1 VEFSI
6 MFNQPRAI
14 ARLRNTTQRSKLV
27 AASLVTTLA
36 AFLLPAGALGQSASY
51 TQTNIVSD
59 GSVPAQKTD
68 PTLINPWGVSIGP
81 AFWIDTAGTGFSL
94 VDDASGNKQFSV
106 TIPPAVSTE
115 KTGSPAGTVFNAD
128 STVFNIPGS
137 GSAQFL
143 FGTLDGSIAA
153 WNQSTAQPV
162 TVVNNSSA
170 KAAYTDIA
178 VVKNNTGTFLL
189 AANFLAGT
197 VDVFDSTFKSA
208 KLAGSFSD
216 PQLPAGYAPFGI
228 HTIGNNVYVTYAQPN
243 AQGRENV
250 GAGLGVVD
258 QFDLNGNLLT
268 EAIVGGN
275 LNAPWG
281 MALAPA
287 GFGTLGG
294 DLLVGNFGDGVI
306 NAYDP
311 VSFALKGQVTDGT
324 GAPIANPGLWEIV
337 FGAGTTTTGT
347 AATAGDPNTLYFA
360 AGINGEKGGLFG
372 AITAA
377 AATATGD
384 FAISAPTSN
393 VSVNPGQTASVQV
406 SLTGMNGFN
415 GPVSLACSG
424 LPTGASCTFNPASVT
439 LSGTNATPVAVAIAT
454 ATPTSTNPYSAS
466 ADSASLN
473 SGSPNSGPLGGRGM
487 VLAGLLPLGL
497 LGLAGFRKRLTRIQ
511 GTMLLLLLSVLTIGG
526 MAGCG
531 GMKSAGTVST
541 PPTTPTPQ
549 VSQVTINATSGSL
562 THSVVVSLTV
572 N

>member
-1 VEFSI
+1 MPPQIQTEVLEFRT
-6 MFNQPRAI
+6 MFNPRRAI
-14 ARLRNTTQRSKLV
+14 ARLEPVRQHTTFI
-27 AASLVTTLA
+27 AASLVAMFA
-36 AFLLPAGALGQSASY
+36 ALLLPAGVLAQSGSY
-51 TQTNIVSD
+51 AQTNIVSD

-94 VDDASGNKQFSV
+94 VQDASGNKQFSV

-115 KTGSPAGTVFNAD
+115 KNGAPAGTVFNAD
-128 STVFNIPGS
+128 TTVFAIPGS

-143 FGTLDGSIAA
+143 FGNLDGSIAA

-162 TVVNNSSA
+162 TVVNNSAS
-170 KAAYTDIA
+170 KAVYTDIA
-178 VVKNNTGTFLL
+178 LVKNNTGTFLL
-189 AANFLAGT
+189 AANFAGRT
-197 VDVFDSTFKSA
+197 VDVFDSTFKPA

-216 PQLPAGYAPFGI
+216 PNLPAGYAPFGI

-258 QFDLNGNLLT
+258 QFDLNGNLLV

-294 DLLVGNFGDGVI
+294 DLLVGNFGDGII

-311 VSFALKGQVTDGT
+311 VSFALKGQVTDAT
-324 GAPIANPGLWEIV
+324 NAPIANPGLWEIV
-337 FGAGTTTTGT
+337 FGAGTTSGGT
-347 AATAGDPNTLYFA
+347 AATSGDPNTLYFA

-372 AITAA
+372 AITPAA
-377 AATATGD
+377 PTGAGD
-384 FAISAPTSN
+384 FAITAPTAN
-393 VSVNPGQTASVQV
+393 VSVNGGQTATVAV
-406 SLTGMNGFN
+406 SLTGTNGFS
-415 GPVSLACSG
+415 GAVALACTG
-424 LPTGASCTFNPASVT
+424 LPTGASCSFNPASVT
-439 LSGTNATPVAVAIAT
+439 LSGTTAANVTVAIAT
-454 ATPTSTNPYSAS
+454 ATPTPANPYSAS
-466 ADSASLN
+466 RESASLRT
-473 SGSPNSGPLGGRGM
+473 RG
-487 VLAGLLPLGL
+487 VIFAGMLPLGL
-497 LGLAGFRKRLTRIQ
+497 LGLFGFRKRLTRVR
-511 GTMLLLLLSVLTIGG
+511 GALLLLVLSVLTIGG
-526 MAGCG
+526 VAGCG
-531 GMKSAGTVST
+531 GMKSTAPGT
-541 PPTTPTPQ
+541 TTTSPTPL

-562 THSVVVSLTV
+562 THSVVVSLTI

>member
-1 VEFSI
+1 
-6 MFNQPRAI
+6 MFNSRRAI
-14 ARLRNTTQRSKLV
+14 ARPRRTMQRSKFL

-36 AFLLPAGALGQSASY
+36 SLLLPSGALAQSGSY

-81 AFWIDTAGTGFSL
+81 AIWIDTAGTGVTL
-94 VDDASGNKQFSV
+94 VDDASGNNVFSV
-106 TIPPAVSTE
+106 TIPPAVSSE
-115 KTGSPAGTVFNAD
+115 KNGSPAGTVFNTDTTAF
-128 STVFNIPGS
+128 TIPGS
-137 GSAQFL
+137 GSALFL

-153 WNQSTAQPV
+153 WNTSTAQPV

-170 KAAYTDIA
+170 KAVYTDIA

-189 AANFLAGT
+189 AANFAGKS

-208 KLAGSFSD
+208 KLAGSFTD
-216 PQLPAGYAPFGI
+216 PNLPAGYSPFGI

-243 AQGRENV
+243 AQGLENV

-258 QFDLNGNLLT
+258 QFDLNGNFLVQ
-268 EAIVGGN
+268 AIVGGN

-311 VSFALKGQVTDGT
+311 ASFALKGQVMDAT

-337 FGAGTTTTGT
+337 FGTGTTTTGT
-347 AATAGDPNTLYFA
+347 PATSGDPNTLYFA
-360 AGINGEKGGLFG
+360 AGINNEKGGLFG
-372 AITAA
+372 SITAA
-377 AATATGD
+377 AATGTGD
-384 FAISAPTSN
+384 FTISAPTAN
-393 VSVNPGQTASVQV
+393 VSVNNGQTANVQV
-406 SLTGMNGFN
+406 SLSGMNGFN
-415 GPVSLACSG
+415 GAVSLACSG
-424 LPTGASCTFNPASVT
+424 LPMGASCSFSPASVT
-439 LSGTNATPVAVAIAT
+439 LSGTNATTVTVAIAT
-454 ATPTSTNPYSAS
+454 AATTPPAPSPYSAS
-466 ADSASLN
+466 LRGN
-473 SGSPNSGPLGGRGM
+473 GM

-497 LGLAGFRKRLTRIQ
+497 LGLAGFRKRLTR
-511 GTMLLLLLSVLTIGG
+511 THVTLLLLLLSVATIGG
-526 MAGCG
+526 LGGCG
-531 GMKSAGTVST
+531 GMKSATAGS
-541 PPTTPTPQ
+541 TTPGTPAPTPV
-549 VSQVTINATSGSL
+549 VSQVTITATSGSL
-562 THSVVVSLTV
+562 THSVAVNLTV

>member
-1 VEFSI
+1 
-6 MFNQPRAI
+6 MFNLRRAI
-14 ARLRNTTQRSKLV
+14 ARLRPIRQQSTFI
-27 AASLVTTLA
+27 AASLVATFA
-36 AFLLPAGALGQSASY
+36 ALLLPAGTLAQSGSY
-51 TQTNIVSD
+51 AQTNIVSD

-106 TIPPAVSTE
+106 TIPPAIPTE
-115 KTGSPAGTVFNAD
+115 TAGPTGTVFNAD
-128 STVFNIPGS
+128 STVFAIPGS

-143 FGTLDGSIAA
+143 FGTLDGSIVA

-162 TVVNNSSA
+162 TVVNNSAS
-170 KAAYTDIA
+170 KTAYTDIA

-189 AANFLAGT
+189 AANFAGGT

-216 PQLPAGYAPFGI
+216 PNLPAGYAPFGI
-228 HTIGNNVYVTYAQPN
+228 HTIGNNVYVTYAQAN
-243 AQGRENV
+243 AQGLENV
-250 GAGLGVVD
+250 GAGLGLVD
-258 QFDLNGNLLT
+258 QFDLNGNLLV

-311 VSFALKGQVTDGT
+311 VSFALKGQVTDT
-324 GAPIANPGLWEIV
+324 TNAPIANPGLWEIV
-337 FGAGTTTTGT
+337 FGAGTTTGSTP
-347 AATAGDPNTLYFA
+347 ANAGDPNTLYFA

-372 AITAA
+372 AITPGAP
-377 AATATGD
+377 TGTGD
-384 FAISAPTSN
+384 FSITAPTTN
-393 VSVNPGQTASVQV
+393 VSVNGGQTASVAV
-406 SLTGMNGFN
+406 SLTGTNGFN
-415 GPVSLACSG
+415 GAVALSCAG
-424 LPTGASCTFNPASVT
+424 LPTGASCSFNPASVT
-439 LSGTNATPVAVAIAT
+439 LSGATATSVTVAIAT
-454 ATPTSTNPYSAS
+454 ATPTPANPYSAS
-466 ADSASLN
+466 RNSASL
-473 SGSPNSGPLGGRGM
+473 GTRG
-487 VLAGLLPLGL
+487 VILAGMLPLGL
-497 LGLAGFRKRLTRIQ
+497 LGLFGFRKRLTKVR
-511 GTMLLLLLSVLTIGG
+511 GALLLLVLSVLTIGG

-531 GMKSAGTVST
+531 GMKTTAPGTT
-541 PPTTPTPQ
+541 TMTPTPL

-562 THSVVVSLTV
+562 THSVVVSLTI

>member
-1 VEFSI
+1 
-6 MFNQPRAI
+6 MFNPRRAI
-14 ARLRNTTQRSKLV
+14 ARLRPIRQHTTFI
-27 AASLVTTLA
+27 AASLVATFA
-36 AFLLPAGALGQSASY
+36 ALLLPAGILAQSGSY
-51 TQTNIVSD
+51 AQTNIISD

-94 VDDASGNKQFSV
+94 VEDASGNKQFSV

-115 KTGSPAGTVFNAD
+115 KNGVPAGTVFNAD
-128 STVFNIPGS
+128 ATVFTIPGS

-143 FGTLDGSIAA
+143 FGNLDGSIAA
-153 WNQSTAQPV
+153 WNQSTPQPV
-162 TVVNNSSA
+162 MVVNNSGS
-170 KAAYTDIA
+170 KTAYTDIA

-189 AANFLAGT
+189 AANFAGGT

-216 PQLPAGYAPFGI
+216 PNLPAGYAPFGI

-258 QFDLNGNLLT
+258 QFDLNGNLLVQ
-268 EAIVGGN
+268 AIVGGN

-294 DLLVGNFGDGVI
+294 DLLVGNFGDGII

-311 VSFALKGQVTDGT
+311 VSFALKGQVTDAT
-324 GAPIANPGLWEIV
+324 NAPIANPGLWEIV
-337 FGAGTTTTGT
+337 FGAGTTTGGT
-347 AATAGDPNTLYFA
+347 PASAGDPNTLYFA

-372 AITAA
+372 TITPAA
-377 AATATGD
+377 PVGTGD
-384 FAISAPTSN
+384 FTITAPTTN
-393 VSVNPGQTASVQV
+393 VTVNGGQTASVAV

-415 GPVSLACSG
+415 GPVALACTG
-424 LPTGASCTFNPASVT
+424 LPTGASCSFNPASVT
-439 LSGTNATPVAVAIAT
+439 VSGSTAANVTVAIAT
-454 ATPTSTNPYSAS
+454 ATPTPTNPYSAS
-466 ADSASLN
+466 SDSASL
-473 SGSPNSGPLGGRGM
+473 GGRG
-487 VLAGLLPLGL
+487 VIFAGMLPLGL
-497 LGLAGFRKRLTRIQ
+497 LGLLGIRKRLTRVR
-511 GTMLLLLLSVLTIGG
+511 GALLLLVLSVLTIGG

-531 GMKSAGTVST
+531 GMKSSGSGT
-541 PPTTPTPQ
+541 TTTNPTPL

-562 THSVVVSLTV
+562 THSVVVSLTI

>member
-1 VEFSI
+1 
-6 MFNQPRAI
+6 MFNLRRAI
-14 ARLRNTTQRSKLV
+14 ARLRPIRQQSTFI
-27 AASLVTTLA
+27 AASLVATFA
-36 AFLLPAGALGQSASY
+36 ALLLPAGTLAQSGSY
-51 TQTNIVSD
+51 AQTNIVSD

-106 TIPPAVSTE
+106 TIPPAIPTE
-115 KTGSPAGTVFNAD
+115 TAGPTGTVFNAD
-128 STVFNIPGS
+128 STVFAIPGS

-143 FGTLDGSIAA
+143 FGTLDGSIVA

-162 TVVNNSSA
+162 TVVNNSAS
-170 KAAYTDIA
+170 KTAYTDIA

-189 AANFLAGT
+189 AANFAGGT

-216 PQLPAGYAPFGI
+216 PNLPAGYAPFGI
-228 HTIGNNVYVTYAQPN
+228 HTIGNNVYVTYAQAN
-243 AQGRENV
+243 AQGLENV
-250 GAGLGVVD
+250 GAGLGLVD
-258 QFDLNGNLLT
+258 QFDLNGNLLV

-311 VSFALKGQVTDGT
+311 VSFALKGQVTDT
-324 GAPIANPGLWEIV
+324 TNAPIANPGLWEIV
-337 FGAGTTTTGT
+337 FGAGTTTGSTP
-347 AATAGDPNTLYFA
+347 ANAGDPNTLYFA

-372 AITAA
+372 AITPGAP
-377 AATATGD
+377 TGTGD
-384 FAISAPTSN
+384 FAITAPTTN
-393 VSVNPGQTASVQV
+393 VSVNGGQTASVAV
-406 SLTGMNGFN
+406 SLTGTNGFN
-415 GPVSLACSG
+415 GAVALSCAG
-424 LPTGASCTFNPASVT
+424 LPTGASCSFNPASVT
-439 LSGTNATPVAVAIAT
+439 LSGATATSVTVAIAT
-454 ATPTSTNPYSAS
+454 ATPTPANPYSAS
-466 ADSASLN
+466 RDSASL
-473 SGSPNSGPLGGRGM
+473 GTRG
-487 VLAGLLPLGL
+487 VILAGMLPLGL
-497 LGLAGFRKRLTRIQ
+497 LGLFGFRKRLTKVR
-511 GTMLLLLLSVLTIGG
+511 GALLLLVLSVLTIGG

-531 GMKSAGTVST
+531 GMKTTAPGTT
-541 PPTTPTPQ
+541 TMTPTPL

-562 THSVVVSLTV
+562 THSVVVSLTI

>member
-1 VEFSI
+1 
-6 MFNQPRAI
+6 MFNQPRAV
-14 ARLRNTTQRSKLV
+14 AGLRRTAHRGKFL

-36 AFLLPAGALGQSASY
+36 ALLLPAGALAQSGSY

-106 TIPPAVSTE
+106 TIPPAVATE
-115 KTGSPAGTVFNAD
+115 KNGSPAGTVFNAD
-128 STVFNIPGS
+128 STVFMIPGS

-143 FGTLDGSIAA
+143 FGNLDGSIAA
-153 WNQSTAQPV
+153 WNQSTPQPM

-170 KAAYTDIA
+170 KAVYTGIA
-178 VVKNNTGTFLL
+178 LVKNNSGTFLL
-189 AANFLAGT
+189 AANFAGKT
-197 VDVFDSTFKSA
+197 IDVFDSTFKSA
-208 KLAGSFSD
+208 TLAGSFTD
-216 PQLPAGYAPFGI
+216 PNLPAGYAPFGI
-228 HTIGNNVYVTYAQPN
+228 HTIGGKVYVTYAQVSPT
-243 AQGRENV
+243 GFESV

-258 QFDLNGNLLT
+258 QYDENGNLLV

-311 VSFALKGQVTDGT
+311 VSFALKGQITDAT
-324 GAPIANPGLWEIV
+324 GAPVANPGLWEIV
-337 FGAGTTTTGT
+337 FGAGSTTTGT
-347 AATAGDPNTLYFA
+347 PATAGDPNTLYFA
-360 AGINGEKGGLFG
+360 AGINNEKGGLFG

-377 AATATGD
+377 AAVGTGD
-384 FAISAPTSN
+384 FTITAPTPN
-393 VSVNPGQTASVQV
+393 VSVIGGQTASVKV
-406 SLTGMNGFN
+406 DLAGMNGFN
-415 GPVSLACSG
+415 GAVSLSCAG
-424 LPTGASCTFNPASVT
+424 LPGGASCSFSPASVN
-439 LSGTNATPVAVAIAT
+439 LSGTNATTVTVAIAT
-454 ATPTSTNPYSAS
+454 ATPTPTNPYSA
-466 ADSASLN
+466 ASL
-473 SGSPNSGPLGGRGM
+473 SGRG
-487 VLAGLLPLGL
+487 VILAGMLPLSL
-497 LGLAGFRKRLTRIQ
+497 LTLFGFRKRLTRVR
-511 GTMLLLLLSVLTIGG
+511 GTLLLLLLSALTIGG

-531 GMKSAGTVST
+531 GMKTTAPGN
-541 PPTTPTPQ
+541 TTPGTPAPMT
-549 VSQVTINATSGSL
+549 SQVTINATSGSL
-562 THSVVVSLTV
+562 THSVVVSLTI

>member
-1 VEFSI
+1 MYNSR
-6 MFNQPRAI
+6 RAI
-14 ARLRNTTQRSKLV
+14 ARPRPTAQRSKFLAV
-27 AASLVTTLA
+27 SLVTALA
-36 AFLLPAGALGQSASY
+36 SLLLPSGAFAQSGSY

-106 TIPPAVSTE
+106 TIPPAVSSE
-115 KTGSPAGTVFNAD
+115 KNGSPAGTVFNAD
-128 STVFNIPGS
+128 ATVFTIPGS

-143 FGTLDGSIAA
+143 FGNLDGSIAA
-153 WNQSTAQPV
+153 WNTSTTQPV

-189 AANFLAGT
+189 AANFAGKT
-197 VDVFDSTFKSA
+197 VDVFDSSFKAA
-208 KLAGSFSD
+208 KLAGSFTD
-216 PQLPAGYAPFGI
+216 PNLPAGYSPFGI

-243 AQGRENV
+243 AEGLENV

-258 QFDLNGNLLT
+258 QFDLNGNFLVQ
-268 EAIVGGN
+268 AIVGGN

-311 VSFALKGQVTDGT
+311 ASFALKGQVIDAT
-324 GAPIANPGLWEIV
+324 GAPIANPGLWEIL
-337 FGAGTTTTGT
+337 FGAGSTSTGT
-347 AATAGDPNTLYFA
+347 PATAGDPNTLYFA
-360 AGINGEKGGLFG
+360 AGINNEKGGLFG
-372 AITAA
+372 SITAA
-377 AATATGD
+377 AATGTGD
-384 FAISAPTSN
+384 FSITAPTTS
-393 VSVNPGQTASVQV
+393 VSVNNGQTANVQV

-415 GPVSLACSG
+415 GAVSLACSG
-424 LPTGASCTFNPASVT
+424 LPMGASCSFNPASVT
-439 LSGTNATPVAVAIAT
+439 LSGTNATTVAVAIAT
-454 ATPTSTNPYSAS
+454 AATTPTPTSPYSAS
-466 ADSASLN
+466 LHGN
-473 SGSPNSGPLGGRGM
+473 GM

-497 LGLAGFRKRLTRIQ
+497 LGLAGVRKRLTR
-511 GTMLLLLLSVLTIGG
+511 THMTLLLLLLCVATIGG
-526 MAGCG
+526 VAGCG
-531 GMKSAGTVST
+531 GMKSAGTTTTGT
-541 PPTTPTPQ
+541 PAPTPT
-549 VSQVTINATSGSL
+549 VSQVTITATSGSL
-562 THSVVVSLTV
+562 THSVAVSLTV

>member
-1 VEFSI
+1 
-6 MFNQPRAI
+6 MRH
-14 ARLRNTTQRSKLV
+14 TTQRSKLV

-36 AFLLPAGALGQSASY
+36 ALLLPAGALAQSASY

-128 STVFNIPGS
+128 ATAFAIPGS

-143 FGTLDGSIAA
+143 FGNLDGSIAA

-170 KAAYTDIA
+170 KAVYTDIA

-189 AANFLAGT
+189 AANFAGGT
-197 VDVFDSTFKSA
+197 VDVFDNTFKSA

-258 QFDLNGNLLT
+258 QFDQNGNLLV

-360 AGINGEKGGLFG
+360 AGINSEKGGLFG
-372 AITAA
+372 TITAA

-384 FAISAPTSN
+384 FAISAPTST
-393 VSVNPGQTASVQV
+393 VTVNPGQTASVQV
-406 SLTGMNGFN
+406 SLTGMSGFK
-415 GPVSLACSG
+415 GAVSLACSG
-424 LPTGASCTFNPASVT
+424 LPTGASCSFTPASVT
-439 LSGTNATPVAVAIAT
+439 LSGTAATPVAVAIAT
-454 ATPTSTNPYSAS
+454 ATPTPTNPYSAS
-466 ADSASLN
+466 PDSASLN
-473 SGSPNSGPLGGRGM
+473 SGSLGGRGM

-497 LGLAGFRKRLTRIQ
+497 LGLAGFRKRLTRTR
-511 GTMLLLLLSVLTIGG
+511 GTLLLLLLGVLTIGG

-531 GMKSAGTVST
+531 GMKSAGSVST
-541 PPTTPTPQ
+541 TPTTPTPQ

>member
-1 VEFSI
+1 
-6 MFNQPRAI
+6 MFNKRRAI
-14 ARLRNTTQRSKLV
+14 ATLRSGGCHSGLCPVRRTAQRSKFL
-27 AASLVTTLA
+27 AASLVTALA
-36 AFLLPAGALGQSASY
+36 AWLLPAGMLAQTGSF

-81 AFWIDTAGTGFSL
+81 DFWIDTAGTGFSL
-94 VDDASGNKQFSV
+94 VDDASGNKVFSV
-106 TIPPAVSTE
+106 SVPPAVASA

-128 STVFNIPGS
+128 ATVFAIPGS

-143 FGTLDGSIAA
+143 FGNLDGSIAA
-153 WNQSTAQPV
+153 WNLSTPQPV
-162 TVVNNSSA
+162 TVVNNAAA

-189 AANFLAGT
+189 AANFAGGT

-216 PQLPAGYAPFGI
+216 PNLPAGYAPFGI
-228 HTIGNNVYVTYAQPN
+228 HSIGNNVYVTYAQVG
-243 AQGRENV
+243 AKGFENV

-258 QFDLNGNLLT
+258 QFDQNGNLLV

-311 VSFALKGQVTDGT
+311 VSFALKGQITDAT
-324 GAPIANPGLWEIV
+324 GVPIANPGLWEIV
-337 FGAGTTTTGT
+337 FGTGSTTTGT
-347 AATAGDPNTLYFA
+347 PATAGDPNTLYFA
-360 AGINGEKGGLFG
+360 AGINNEKGGLFG
-372 AITAA
+372 SITAA
-377 AATATGD
+377 AATGTGD
-384 FAISAPTSN
+384 FAITAASTN
-393 VSVNPGQTASVQV
+393 VSVNNGQTASVQV

-415 GPVSLACSG
+415 GAVSLACSG
-424 LPTGASCTFNPASVT
+424 LPTGASCSFSPATVS
-439 LSGTNATPVAVAIAT
+439 LSGTTATAVTVAIAT
-454 ATPTSTNPYSAS
+454 AATPAPTPTPYNA
-466 ADSASLN
+466 L
-473 SGSPNSGPLGGRGM
+473 LRGHG
-487 VLAGLLPLGL
+487 VILAGMLPLGL
-497 LGLAGFRKRLTRIQ
+497 LGLAGFRKRLTRVR
-511 GTMLLLLLSVLTIGG
+511 GTLLLLLLGVLTIGG
-526 MAGCG
+526 VAGCG
-531 GMKSAGTVST
+531 GMKSAGPGST
-541 PPTTPTPQ
+541 TPGTPTPTPTPM

-562 THSVVVSLTV
+562 AHSVVVSLTV

>member
-1 VEFSI
+1 
-6 MFNQPRAI
+6 MFNQRRAI
-14 ARLRNTTQRSKLV
+14 ATLRSGGRRSQAGPLEGAAQRGKFIAGFLIT
-27 AASLVTTLA
+27 AFA
-36 AFLLPAGALGQSASY
+36 AFLLPSTMLAQSGSY
-51 TQTNIVSD
+51 TQTNIISD

-94 VDDASGNKQFSV
+94 VEDASGNKQFSV
-106 TIPPAVSTE
+106 TIPPAVATE
-115 KTGSPAGTVFNAD
+115 KNGSPAGTVFNAD
-128 STVFNIPGS
+128 ATVFTIPGS
-137 GSAQFL
+137 GSALFL
-143 FGTLDGSIAA
+143 FGNLDGSIAA
-153 WNQSTAQPV
+153 WNQSTAQPM

-189 AANFLAGT
+189 AANFAGKT
-197 VDVFDSTFKSA
+197 VDVFDSTFKPA

-216 PQLPAGYAPFGI
+216 PNLPAGYSPFGI
-228 HTIGNNVYVTYAQPN
+228 HTIGNNVYVTYAQVG
-243 AQGRENV
+243 ASGFENV

-258 QFDLNGNLLT
+258 QFDLNGNLLV

-287 GFGTLGG
+287 GFGTVGG

-311 VSFALKGQVTDGT
+311 HSFALKGQITDAT

-360 AGINGEKGGLFG
+360 AGINNEKGGLFG

-377 AATATGD
+377 AATGAGD
-384 FAISAPTSN
+384 FALTAPTPN
-393 VSVNPGQTASVQV
+393 VSVNAGQTASVQV
-406 SLTGMNGFN
+406 SLAGTNGFN
-415 GPVSLACSG
+415 GAVNLSCSG
-424 LPTGASCTFNPASVT
+424 LPTGASCTFNPASPM
-439 LSGTNATPVAVAIAT
+439 LSGTSPTTVTVAIAT
-454 ATPTSTNPYSAS
+454 ATASTPTPAPTNPYSAS
-466 ADSASLN
+466 
-473 SGSPNSGPLGGRGM
+473 LGGHGM
-487 VLAGLLPLGL
+487 ILAGMLPLGL
-497 LGLAGFRKRLTRIQ
+497 LGLAGFRKRLMNT
-511 GTMLLLLLSVLTIGG
+511 GGALLVLACVLTIGG
-526 MAGCG
+526 LAGCG
-531 GMKSAGTVST
+531 GMKSAAPGTT
-541 PPTTPTPQ
+541 TMGTPTPTPTM
-549 VSQVTINATSGSL
+549 SQVTINATSGAL
-562 THSVVVSLTV
+562 THSVNVTLTV

>member
-1 VEFSI
+1 MFSSRRALAR
-6 MFNQPRAI
+6 PRH
-14 ARLRNTTQRSKLV
+14 TTQYNRFL

-36 AFLLPAGALGQSASY
+36 VLLLPLGALAQFGSY

-94 VDDASGNKQFSV
+94 VEDASGNKQFSV

-115 KTGSPAGTVFNAD
+115 KNGSPAGTVFNAD
-128 STVFNIPGS
+128 TTVFNIPGS

-143 FGTLDGSIAA
+143 FGNLDGSIAA
-153 WNQSTAQPV
+153 WNTSTAQPV

-170 KAAYTDIA
+170 KAVYTDIA

-189 AANFLAGT
+189 AANFAGKT
-197 VDVFDSTFKSA
+197 VDVFDSTFKAA
-208 KLAGSFSD
+208 KLAGSFTD
-216 PQLPAGYAPFGI
+216 PTLPAGYSPFGI

-243 AQGRENV
+243 AQGLENV

-258 QFDLNGNLLT
+258 QFDLNGNFVVQ
-268 EAIVGGN
+268 AIAGGK

-311 VSFALKGQVTDGT
+311 ASFALKGQVTDAT
-324 GAPIANPGLWEIV
+324 GAPIANSGLWEIV
-337 FGAGTTTTGT
+337 FGAGTTSNGT
-347 AATAGDPNTLYFA
+347 PATAGDPNTLYFA

-377 AATATGD
+377 AATGTGD
-384 FAISAPTSN
+384 FAISAPTTN
-393 VSVNPGQTASVQV
+393 VSVNNGQTANVQV

-415 GPVSLACSG
+415 GAVTLACSG
-424 LPTGASCTFNPASVT
+424 LPMGASCSFNPASVT
-439 LSGTNATPVAVAIAT
+439 LSGTNATTVAVAIAT
-454 ATPTSTNPYSAS
+454 AATTPTPTNPYSAS
-466 ADSASLN
+466 LHGN
-473 SGSPNSGPLGGRGM
+473 GM

-497 LGLAGFRKRLTRIQ
+497 LGLAGFRKRLK
-511 GTMLLLLLSVLTIGG
+511 GTHVTLLLLLLCVATIGG
-526 MAGCG
+526 LGGCG
-531 GMKSAGTVST
+531 GMKSATAGS
-541 PPTTPTPQ
+541 TTPGAPTPT
-549 VSQVTINATSGSL
+549 VSQVTITATSGSL
-562 THSVVVSLTV
+562 THSVAVNLTV

>member
-1 VEFSI
+1 
-6 MFNQPRAI
+6 MFNNWRAI
-14 ARLRNTTQRSKLV
+14 ATLRGIGYRSGPCPVQRTAPRSKFL
-27 AASLVTTLA
+27 AAALVTTLA
-36 AFLLPAGALGQSASY
+36 ALLLPAGLLAQTGSY

-81 AFWIDTAGTGFSL
+81 DFWIDTAGTGFSL
-94 VDDASGNKQFSV
+94 VDDASGNKVFSV
-106 TIPPAVSTE
+106 SVPPAVSSE
-115 KTGSPAGTVFNAD
+115 KNGSPAGTVFNAD
-128 STVFNIPGS
+128 ATVFTIPGS

-143 FGTLDGSIAA
+143 FGNLDGSIAA
-153 WNQSTAQPV
+153 WNLSTPQPV

-189 AANFLAGT
+189 AANFAGKT

-216 PQLPAGYAPFGI
+216 PNLPAGYAPFGI
-228 HTIGNNVYVTYAQPN
+228 HSIGNNIYVTYAQVGAN
-243 AQGRENV
+243 GFENV
-250 GAGLGVVD
+250 GAGLGLVD
-258 QFDLNGNLLT
+258 QFDQNGNLLL

-287 GFGTLGG
+287 GFGTFGG

-306 NAYDP
+306 NVYDP
-311 VSFALKGQVTDGT
+311 ASFALKGQIMDAT

-337 FGAGTTTTGT
+337 FGTGSTTTGT
-347 AATAGDPNTLYFA
+347 PATAGDPNTLYFA
-360 AGINGEKGGLFG
+360 AGINNEKGGLFG
-372 AITAA
+372 SITAA
-377 AATATGD
+377 AATGTGD
-384 FAISAPTSN
+384 FAISAPTAN
-393 VSVNPGQTASVQV
+393 VSVTNGQTANVQV

-415 GPVSLACSG
+415 GAVALACSG
-424 LPTGASCTFNPASVT
+424 LPTGASCSFTPSTVT
-439 LSGTNATPVAVAIAT
+439 LSGTTATMVTVAIAT
-454 ATPTSTNPYSAS
+454 AATPAPTPTSPYSAS
-466 ADSASLN
+466 
-473 SGSPNSGPLGGRGM
+473 LGRHGM
-487 VLAGLLPLGL
+487 ILAGLLPLGL
-497 LGLAGFRKRLTRIQ
+497 LGLAGFRKRLNVR
-511 GTMLLLLLSVLTIGG
+511 GTLLLLLLCVLTIGG

-531 GMKSAGTVST
+531 GMKSAAAGS
-541 PPTTPTPQ
+541 TTPGMPSSPTPV

-562 THSVVVSLTV
+562 AHSVVVSLTV

>member
-1 VEFSI
+1 
-6 MFNQPRAI
+6 MFNLRRAI
-14 ARLRNTTQRSKLV
+14 ARLRPIRQQSTFI
-27 AASLVTTLA
+27 AASLVATFGAL
-36 AFLLPAGALGQSASY
+36 LLPAGTLAQSGSY
-51 TQTNIVSD
+51 AQTNIVSD

-106 TIPPAVSTE
+106 TIPPAIPTE
-115 KTGSPAGTVFNAD
+115 TAGPTGTVFNAD
-128 STVFNIPGS
+128 STVFAIPGS

-143 FGTLDGSIAA
+143 FGTLDGSIVA

-162 TVVNNSSA
+162 TVVNNSAS
-170 KAAYTDIA
+170 KTAYTDIA

-189 AANFLAGT
+189 AANFAGGT
-197 VDVFDSTFKSA
+197 VDVFNSTFKSA

-216 PQLPAGYAPFGI
+216 PNLPAGYAPFGI
-228 HTIGNNVYVTYAQPN
+228 HTIGNNVYVTYAQAN
-243 AQGRENV
+243 AKGLENV
-250 GAGLGVVD
+250 GAGLGLVD
-258 QFDLNGNLLT
+258 QFDLNGNLLV

-311 VSFALKGQVTDGT
+311 VSFALKGQVTDT
-324 GAPIANPGLWEIV
+324 TNAPITNPGLWEIV
-337 FGAGTTTTGT
+337 FGAGTTTGSTP
-347 AATAGDPNTLYFA
+347 ANAGDPNTLYFA

-372 AITAA
+372 AITPGAP
-377 AATATGD
+377 TGTGD
-384 FAISAPTSN
+384 FAITAPTTN
-393 VSVNPGQTASVQV
+393 VSVNGGQTASVAV
-406 SLTGMNGFN
+406 SLTGTNGFN
-415 GPVSLACSG
+415 GAVALSCAG
-424 LPTGASCTFNPASVT
+424 LPTGASCSFNPASVT
-439 LSGTNATPVAVAIAT
+439 LSGATATSVTVAIAT
-454 ATPTSTNPYSAS
+454 ATPTPANPYSAS
-466 ADSASLN
+466 RDSASL
-473 SGSPNSGPLGGRGM
+473 GTRG
-487 VLAGLLPLGL
+487 VILAGMLPLGL
-497 LGLAGFRKRLTRIQ
+497 LGLFGFRKRLTKVR
-511 GTMLLLLLSVLTIGG
+511 GALLLLVLSVLTIGG

-531 GMKSAGTVST
+531 GMKTTAPGTT
-541 PPTTPTPQ
+541 TMTPTPL

-562 THSVVVSLTV
+562 THSVVVSLTI

>member
-1 VEFSI
+1 
-6 MFNQPRAI
+6 MLNQRRAI
-14 ARLRNTTQRSKLV
+14 ARLSHTAQRSRFI

-36 AFLLPAGALGQSASY
+36 ALLLPAGVLAQSGSY
-51 TQTNIVSD
+51 AQTNIISD

-106 TIPPAVSTE
+106 TIPPAVASE
-115 KTGSPAGTVFNAD
+115 KNGSPAGTVFNAD
-128 STVFNIPGS
+128 PAVFNIPGS

-143 FGTLDGSIAA
+143 FGNLDGSIAA

-178 VVKNNTGTFLL
+178 VVNNNTGTFLL
-189 AANFLAGT
+189 AANFAGKS

-216 PQLPAGYAPFGI
+216 PKLPAGYAPFGI

-243 AQGRENV
+243 AQGLENV

-258 QFDLNGNLLT
+258 QFDLNGNFLVQ
-268 EAIVGGN
+268 AIVGGN

-287 GFGTLGG
+287 GFGAFGG
-294 DLLVGNFGDGVI
+294 DLLVGNFGDGTI

-311 VSFALKGQVTDGT
+311 ASFALKGQITDAT
-324 GAPIANPGLWEIV
+324 GAPIANSGLWEIV
-337 FGAGTTTTGT
+337 FGAGSTTTGT
-347 AATAGDPNTLYFA
+347 PATAGDPNTLYFA
-360 AGINGEKGGLFG
+360 AGINNEKGGLFG

-377 AATATGD
+377 AATGTGD

-393 VSVNPGQTASVQV
+393 VSVNPGQTANVQV

-415 GPVSLACSG
+415 GAVSLACSG
-424 LPTGASCTFNPASVT
+424 LPAGASCSFNPASVT
-439 LSGTNATPVAVAIAT
+439 LSGANATSVAVAIAT
-454 ATPTSTNPYSAS
+454 ATPTPTNPYSAS
-466 ADSASLN
+466 SDSAPLD
-473 SGSPNSGPLGGRGM
+473 SGFLGGRGM

-497 LGLAGFRKRLTRIQ
+497 LGLAGFRKRLTRTQ
-511 GTMLLLLLSVLTIGG
+511 GTLLLLLLCVLTIGG
-526 MAGCG
+526 LGGCG

-541 PPTTPTPQ
+541 TPPTPAPTPQ

-562 THSVVVSLTV
+562 AHSVVVSLTV